1 LLANWSTLCEFF
13 KEDSVLK
20 ESNARKGLLLGLF
33 LVALVG
39 IPVISPAEQS
49 TPSTDAEK
57 SQAQA
62 STKQDSSAVTFS
74 DVGNWLQRSGNR
86 VGEELSKAASKT
98 ASAIKKAVSGSKPGD
113 RSEDS
118 Q

>member
-1 LLANWSTLCEFF
+1 
-13 KEDSVLK
+13 VLK
-20 ESNARKGLLLGLF
+20 ESNARKSLLLGLF
-33 LVALVG
+33 LVAFVG
-39 IPVISPAEQS
+39 IPVLSPAEQS
-49 TPSTDAEK
+49 IPSTDGEQ

-62 STKQDSSAVTFS
+62 SSKQNSSAITFS

-98 ASAIKKAVSGSKPGD
+98 ASAIKKTVSGGKPGD

>member
-1 LLANWSTLCEFF
+1 M
-13 KEDSVLK
+13 LK

-33 LVALVG
+33 LVAFVG
-39 IPVISPAEQS
+39 IPVLSTAEQS

-62 STKQDSSAVTFS
+62 SPKQDSSAVTFS

-98 ASAIKKAVSGSKPGD
+98 ASAIKKAVSGDKPGD